1 MFLAF
6 FWKGALRAV
15 TAKRPLIEVKLH
27 VDGKDVSLGI
37 FSGNFRLREDKSQ
50 ILRLSL
56 LFVVHLTVNNS
67 LRCFFNFSSPTL
79 SNQVLF
85 CDMHFLSKGTG
96 GFRPFCRKRNGPAVL
111 AVLLSKDRLSLI
123 SLSFEVEG
131 SCVCG
136 L

>member
-1 MFLAF
+1 MVLAF

-27 VDGKDVSLGI
+27 VDGKDVS

-56 LFVVHLTVNNS
+56 LFVVHLTVNDS
-67 LRCFFNFSSPTL
+67 LRCCFNFSLPTL

-85 CDMHFLSKGTG
+85 CDMRFLSKGTG

>member
-15 TAKRPLIEVKLH
+15 TAKQPLIEVKLH
-27 VDGKDVSLGI
+27 VDGKDVSLCI

-56 LFVVHLTVNNS
+56 LCVVHLTVNDS

-85 CDMHFLSKGTG
+85 CDMRAS
-96 GFRPFCRKRNGPAVL
+96 
-111 AVLLSKDRLSLI
+111 
-123 SLSFEVEG
+123 
-131 SCVCG
+131 
-136 L
+136 